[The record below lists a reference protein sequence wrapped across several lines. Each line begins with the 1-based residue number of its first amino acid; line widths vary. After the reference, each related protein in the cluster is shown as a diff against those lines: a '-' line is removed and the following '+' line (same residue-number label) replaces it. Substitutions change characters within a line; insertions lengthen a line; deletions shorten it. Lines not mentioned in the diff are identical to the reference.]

1 MHKNVCHRGC
11 ILCHSNKHI
20 HQCPLADVLPHFPCS
35 QWSDEEASGSE
46 SAQEEEQEEAAL
58 RSASDV
64 DQTNAADVAG
74 ASSHFPAG

>member
-1 MHKNVCHRGC
+1 M
-11 ILCHSNKHI
+11 LCHGNKHM
-20 HQCPLADVLPHFPCS
+20 HPCPRADVLPHCLCS

-74 ASSHFPAG
+74 ANSHFPAR